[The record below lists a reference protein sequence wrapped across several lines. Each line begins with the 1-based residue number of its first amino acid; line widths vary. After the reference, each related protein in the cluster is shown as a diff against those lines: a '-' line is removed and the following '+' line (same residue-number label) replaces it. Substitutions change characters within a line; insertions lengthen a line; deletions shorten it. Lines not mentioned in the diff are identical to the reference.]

1 MDKKAEQLKGL
12 PNNLPTSEAVVL
24 ARKLE
29 TQRALGQETLPAE
42 AVLSIL
48 RPQLRRV
55 RPQRVPTLCRLAC
68 AGFEDFLADRVDDP
82 RLPGLIP
89 RAAIPPWWQALER
102 MAPQGLQAFTAD
114 FARHLGASDWPA
126 LERLGESLRRS
137 ARGWTQAIVT
147 GFQNRKLADPVTRK
161 ALSDIGLQS

>member
-12 PNNLPTSEAVVL
+12 LNNLPTSEAVVL

-68 AGFEDFLADRVDDP
+68 AGFEDFLADRSADK
-82 RLPGLIP
+82 
-89 RAAIPPWWQALER
+89 RAK
-102 MAPQGLQAFTAD
+102 AD
-114 FARHLGASDWPA
+114 QTSQTEAVLHTKHR
-126 LERLGESLRRS
+126 
-137 ARGWTQAIVT
+137 
-147 GFQNRKLADPVTRK
+147 
-161 ALSDIGLQS
+161 